1 VVGRGDANGVVR
13 VTGNAEHAFVYSP
26 LWFTNLGAGVTAE
39 QRYATGNP
47 LVAGHWLSEDDGT
60 GGPLQAAGQ
69 AAVVSGVA
77 AKGTAMVMF
86 GTEPLFRAHPKG
98 SFAQVARAIYGT
110 SLERAPAGL

>member
-1 VVGRGDANGVVR
+1 
-13 VTGNAEHAFVYSP
+13 
-26 LWFTNLGAGVTAE
+26 VTAE